1 MTTYSRELKG
11 NRIFQSMSR
20 KGNCY
25 DNSVMENFFGL
36 LKQEIYYGNTY
47 YSFDELK
54 EAIDKSMPYIITGDF
69 NTCDFTE
76 FDLFVKEA
84 RITLSVNALIL
95 HLNRIV
101 YEQLN
106 PHTEREQLSLYQNL
120 IYYIDRSG
128 KSQKDLAEMVGVAP
142 STFNDWVKAKKYPRI
157 DKIEILANYFGI
169 QKSDLI
175 EEKMTEEKEKD
186 NDILADIIVRMR
198 MDEDFFSVV
207 ESLYNLDSAK
217 INGVQEMLKAF
228 TK

>member
-1 MTTYSRELKG
+1 MTSLG
-11 NRIFQSMSR
+11 N
-20 KGNCY
+20 
-25 DNSVMENFFGL
+25 
-36 LKQEIYYGNTY
+36 KQ
-47 YSFDELK
+47 
-54 EAIDKSMPYIITGDF
+54 
-69 NTCDFTE
+69 
-76 FDLFVKEA
+76 
-84 RITLSVNALIL
+84 IL
-95 HLNRIV
+95 AK
-101 YEQLN
+101 
-106 PHTEREQLSLYQNL
+106 NL